1 MIEAAP
7 RTSPD
12 ADLRAATHAT
22 STVLSQDSRLPA
34 IAVPSAYQPVTLAA
48 KAKNLAVAA
57 AKMDKIVRTNDAG
70 GIKHL
75 QSSDESADEA
85 AEEA

>member
-1 MIEAAP
+1 
-7 RTSPD
+7 
-12 ADLRAATHAT
+12 
-22 STVLSQDSRLPA
+22 
-34 IAVPSAYQPVTLAA
+34 VPSAYQPVTLAA